1 MTLDEM
7 TYQKNLIQ
15 VSRAELL
22 DRAQARLSKKRF
34 RHLLGVEEAAVH
46 LADRYGEDKERASI
60 AALLHDYA
68 KEASLDELQAF
79 ADHPGYDPDWPEAGN
94 AIWHGPLAVL
104 MAKRDLGLDDRL
116 IEQAVW
122 NHTLGSL
129 AWTDLDKI
137 LYIADYIEANR
148 DFPGVKEARKVAE
161 KSLDAAVDYKIRHSL
176 MHLLETRKP
185 IHPQT
190 IAVYNQW
197 VQAHEEDA
205 F

>member
-79 ADHPGYDPDWPEAGN
+79 ADHPDYDPDWPEAGN

-129 AWTDLDKI
+129 AWTGLDKI

-185 IHPQT
+185 IHQQT

>member
-34 RHLLGVEEAAVH
+34 RHLLGVEEAAVQ

-79 ADHPGYDPDWPEAGN
+79 ADHPDYDPDWPEAGN

-104 MAKRDLGLDDRL
+104 MAKRDLGLGDRL

-129 AWTDLDKI
+129 AWTGLDKI
-137 LYIADYIEANR
+137 LY
-148 DFPGVKEARKVAE
+148 
-161 KSLDAAVDYKIRHSL
+161 AVDYKIRHSL

>member
-1 MTLDEM
+1 MNHEEIS
-7 TYQKNLIQ
+7 YKENLIQ
-15 VSRAELL
+15 VSREELL

-34 RHLLGVEEAAVH
+34 RHLVGVEETAVH
-46 LADRYGEDKERASI
+46 LAERYGEDKERASI

-68 KEASLDELQAF
+68 KEASPEELQAF
-79 ADHPGYDPDWPEAGN
+79 ADHPDYDPDWPEAGN

-104 MAKRDLGLDDRL
+104 MAKRDLGLDDHL

-129 AWTDLDKI
+129 AWTRLDKI
-137 LYIADYIEANR
+137 LYIADYIEPNR
-148 DFPGVKEARKVAE
+148 DFPGVKGARKAAE
-161 KSLDAAVDYKIRHSL
+161 KSLDRAVDYKIRHSL
-176 MHLLETRKP
+176 MHLLESRQT

-197 VQAHEEDA
+197 VDAHEEDA